1 MPIETL
7 LKELFCALPEGLS
20 PDTEITGVVYDS
32 RKAAPGCAFVC
43 LRGARADGHQ
53 FAPKAAQ
60 AGAAVIV
67 AEEPVDCNVPV
78 VIVPDTRYA
87 LAVMS
92 AAWFGHPARE
102 MKVIGITGTKGKTTS
117 SYMIRSILEA
127 AGHKT
132 GLIGTIGAVIG
143 EEMIPTENTTPE
155 SWEVQRLFRQMVDAG
170 CEYCVIEASSIG
182 LKAHRVSGFTFEVG
196 LFTNFSPD
204 HIGGDEHADMDE
216 YRRCKSMLFRQCR
229 TGIVNIDDPSWQ
241 GILENHT
248 CAVRTY
254 GFSQEAELRG
264 ENEHL
269 VSRPG
274 YLGVHFD
281 VKGAMDFPVD
291 VDIPGK
297 FNAYNALGAIAV
309 CHHLGIPQEAMQK
322 GLDVVKVKGRVEPVP
337 VPGHYTLLIDYAHN
351 AVSMES
357 ILSTLREYH
366 PARLICLFGAGGNRP
381 KIRRYEM
388 GEVSGCMADLSVI
401 TADNSRYEDV
411 LDILADIKVGLAKT
425 DGKYI
430 EIPDRREAIRWC
442 LENAQDGDIVVLA
455 GKGHEDYQEIQGV
468 KHPFDERVVIRELLE
483 EIKQEKENS
492 QKG

>member
-1 MPIETL
+1 MKKLMDLVARMSYILMRGTL
-7 LKELFCALPEGLS
+7 EK
-20 PDTEITGVVYDS
+20 EITGVTYDS
-32 RKAAPGCAFVC
+32 RKVAPGCVFVC
-43 LRGARADGHQ
+43 MVGAVTDGHQ
-53 FAPKAAQ
+53 YLSQ
-60 AGAAVIV
+60 AIEQGAVAVV
-67 AEEPVDCNVPV
+67 VERDVEVPAGV
-78 VIVPDTRYA
+78 TVLKVQNSRLA
-87 LAVMS
+87 LAELA
-92 AAWFGHPARE
+92 AAWFGHPADE
-102 MKVIGITGTKGKTTS
+102 LTTIGITGTKGKTTS

-132 GLIGTIGAVIG
+132 GLIGTIGAVVDG
-143 EEMIPTENTTPE
+143 KLTPTSNTTPE
-155 SWEVQRLFRQMVDAG
+155 SWEVQRLFREMADAG

-204 HIGGDEHADMDE
+204 HIGGDEHADMEE
-216 YRRCKSMLFRQCR
+216 YRHCKAMLFRQCR
-229 TGIVNIDDPSWQ
+229 TGIINIDDPSWQ
-241 GILENHT
+241 GIIEGHT
-248 CAVRTY
+248 CDIKTY
-254 GFSQEAELRG
+254 GFSKEAQLRA

-281 VKGAMDFPVD
+281 VKGEMDFPVD

-309 CHHLGIPQEAMQK
+309 CHHLGISQEAMQK
-322 GLDVVKVKGRVEPVP
+322 GLDVVKVKGRVEPVK
-337 VPGHYTLLIDYAHN
+337 VPGNYTLLIDYAHN

-357 ILSTLREYH
+357 ILETLREYH

-388 GEVSGCMADLSVI
+388 GEVSGRMADLSVI
-401 TADNSRYEDV
+401 TADNSRYENV
-411 LDILADIKVGLAKT
+411 LDILNDIKTGLAKT

-442 LENAQDGDIVVLA
+442 LEHAQEGDIVVLA

-468 KHPFDERVVIRELLE
+468 KHPFDERVVIAELL
-483 EIKQEKENS
+483 KEMG
-492 QKG
+492 KE